1 MLNRPVGAL
10 TIACAAIDD
19 VTAWF
24 LIALAI
30 TISVVGNASAT
41 CSRRSARPSAFT
53 LLMVLVVRRILAR
66 MADRLRPGRTRF
78 RRAWFAAI
86 IVGVLLSAYITETI
100 NIAFIFGAFIM
111 GMIMPR
117 HARMNEEITRRIE
130 DFVVTLLL
138 PLFFAYTGLRMNVG
152 LLDRPELWLLTLLLI
167 AIAIVGKLAG
177 AAIAA
182 RVAGYDWKASAV
194 IGSLMNTRGL
204 TELIVLNLA
213 LDVGR
218 DLQRAVRDAGD
229 HGRRHD
235 ADGRAAAQA
244 ARPEERVRQTGRG
257 RVRGCGARRRPGSS
271 GAAGPGAIDSGR
283 ARDRRR
289 HGPAGRAGRAAGRID
304 SRPGADRGSPGA
316 SRPEAR
322 GPVFA
327 PGSRPRT
334 WRSSGPRGRS
344 TRSASGWRPMASS
357 HAVSL

>member
-1 MLNRPVGAL
+1 
-10 TIACAAIDD
+10 
-19 VTAWF
+19 
-24 LIALAI
+24 
-30 TISVVGNASAT
+30 
-41 CSRRSARPSAFT
+41 
-53 LLMVLVVRRILAR
+53 
-66 MADRLRPGRTRF
+66 
-78 RRAWFAAI
+78 
-86 IVGVLLSAYITETI
+86 
-100 NIAFIFGAFIM
+100 M

-117 HARMNEEITRRIE
+117 HAGLTEEVTRRIE

-138 PLFFAYTGLRMNVG
+138 PLFFAYTGLRLNVG

-182 RVAGYDWKASAV
+182 RVAGYDWRASAV

-213 LDVGR
+213 LDIGAISNALFAMLVVMARG
-218 DLQRAVRDAGD
+218 
-229 HGRRHD
+229 HD

-244 ARPEERVRQTGRG
+244 AGPEERVRQTGRG
-257 RVRGCGARRRPGSS
+257 RVRGRGARRGPGSPR
-271 GAAGPGAIDSGR
+271 AAGPGAIDPGR

-289 HGPAGRAGRAAGRID
+289 HGPAGRAGRAAGRLD
-304 SRPGADRGSPGA
+304 SRPGADRRSAGA
-316 SRPEAR
+316 ADRGA
-322 GPVFA
+322 GPVCA

-357 HAVSL
+357 RAVSR